1 MMHRVFLV
9 CLQIVSMAA
18 LLTLSACGGA
28 DSGSNSTAL
37 AAPDTP
43 GPRFPAS
50 LDGLTPYL
58 DFGSSQTRRI
68 AGAVTQDD
76 GYVVNTDS
84 REEVRLFYKTV
95 FGSSAGVSAGWTGD
109 VSTCNA
115 GDTSSDYK
123 AATLRRINWFRAMA
137 GMPGVQLD
145 ATFNAKAQQAALL
158 MSANNQLSHFP
169 PTNWTCYN
177 GIGAEAAGKSNL
189 HIGTSGSDAISAY
202 MRDQDSNNN
211 VVGHRR
217 WLLYP
222 QTQFMGTGDV
232 VGSGNTRSANAQWV
246 FDGNIF
252 SPRPAVRDGF
262 VAWPAKGYAP
272 YDTVYPR
279 WSISYPN
286 ADFSG
291 AKVGMTENGV
301 AIPTKLE
308 PVTNGFGENTLV
320 WIPGSYVDG
329 MSWMRPNA
337 DTVYQVTV
345 SNVRVNGQIHSVT
358 YSVTVFD
365 PEQDAVGTRALT
377 LNGDANAFF
386 GQASSYAFAAAPG
399 ATGYQWRGVSLA
411 PLVFNDGSES
421 GADNF
426 AVSASAGYSVT
437 STDIR
442 ATGASSFHLAHV
454 QPTDQI
460 LRLKSTLVGSPS
472 AFVRFNSR
480 LGLSSPGQTAKLEA
494 SVDEGK
500 NWQVLFQQSGQQS
513 GSSSTFGE
521 SSFNSKQV
529 SLAQFA
535 DRSFQLRFRYEVT
548 GRGSYYPQSTSG
560 IGWYIDD
567 VIIDGVQKQSAVGT
581 PVKLTSNSFSYVP
594 NATGTVFL
602 QVQAGMY
609 GFYGDWSG
617 LKRIAVD
624 RQTVVDGRDCVM
636 NWAEKNYPALVAPA
650 ASSQVDVPYY
660 FRYYSGS
667 NSYLGF
673 SFADDHM
680 YYLGANGLIDHGH
693 KTKWLA
699 ASGCQ

>member
-1 MMHRVFLV
+1 MMRRVFLV
-9 CLQIVSMAA
+9 CLQIVSVAA
-18 LLTLSACGGA
+18 LLALSACGGA
-28 DSGSNSTAL
+28 DSNSNSTAL
-37 AAPDTP
+37 AEPGAP

-68 AGAVTQDD
+68 ASAVTQND
-76 GYVVNTDS
+76 GYVVNTDN

-95 FGSSAGVSAGWTGD
+95 FDSSAGVSAGWTGD
-109 VSTCNA
+109 ISTCNA
-115 GDTSSDYK
+115 GDTSSEYK

-145 ATFNAKAQQAALL
+145 PTFNAKAQQAAML
-158 MSANNQLSHFP
+158 MGANNQLNHFP
-169 PTNWTCYN
+169 PTNWACHN

-189 HIGTSGSDAISAY
+189 DMSRSGSDAISSY
-202 MRDQDSNNN
+202 MRDPGSNNN

-222 QTQFMGTGDV
+222 QTQYMGTGDV
-232 VGSGNTRSANAQWV
+232 VGSGNTKSFNALWV

-272 YDTVYPR
+272 HGAVFPR

-286 ADFSG
+286 ADFSA
-291 AKVGMTENGV
+291 AKVSMTENGID
-301 AIPTKLE
+301 IPTKLE
-308 PVTNGFGENTLV
+308 PVSNGFGENTLV
-320 WIPGSYVDG
+320 WIPGNYVDG

-345 SNVRVNGQIHSVT
+345 SNVKLNGQIYSVT
-358 YSVTVFD
+358 YPVTVFD

-377 LNGDANAFF
+377 LNGDTNALF
-386 GQASSYAFAAAPG
+386 GQASSYSFTAVPG
-399 ATGYQWRGVSLA
+399 ATGYQWRAVSVA
-411 PLVFNDGSES
+411 PLVFNDGAES

-426 AVSASAGYSVT
+426 AVSTSPGYPVT
-437 STDIR
+437 STVIR

-454 QPTDQI
+454 QPADQI
-460 LRLKSTLVGSPS
+460 LRLKSILVGSPN

-500 NWQVLFQQSGQQS
+500 NWQVLFQQSGQQT
-513 GSSSTFGE
+513 GASSTLGE
-521 SSFNSKQV
+521 SSFNTKQV

-535 DRSFQLRFRYEVT
+535 DRSFQLRFRYELT
-548 GRGSYYPQSTSG
+548 GLGSYYPQSNSG

-567 VIIDGVQKQSAVGT
+567 ISIVGVQAQSAVST

-624 RQTVVDGRDCVM
+624 RQAVVDGRDCVM
-636 NWAEKNYPALVAPA
+636 NWAERNYPALVAPA
-650 ASSQVDVPYY
+650 ATSQVDVPYY
-660 FRYYSGS
+660 FRYYSGT

-680 YYLGANGLIDHGH
+680 YYLGANGLVDHGH
-693 KTKWLA
+693 KSKWLS